1 MMRNTP
7 KRTIIVRHTM
17 IERARRASAR
27 ATSERSLSLFLSLS
41 FARAISCSLTLGGTH
56 IIVFDVR
63 RRTRR
68 RRSRVPVM
76 IQFDKENEWCT
87 TSRAPGTRHSCTI
100 PRTHF
105 VWRSIQKGQI
115 LVTDDK
121 THTMM
126 MMVVILRRAN

>member
-1 MMRNTP
+1 MMRSTP

-27 ATSERSLSLFLSLS
+27 ATSERSLSPSSSLSL
-41 FARAISCSLTLGGTH
+41 ARAISCSLTLGGTH